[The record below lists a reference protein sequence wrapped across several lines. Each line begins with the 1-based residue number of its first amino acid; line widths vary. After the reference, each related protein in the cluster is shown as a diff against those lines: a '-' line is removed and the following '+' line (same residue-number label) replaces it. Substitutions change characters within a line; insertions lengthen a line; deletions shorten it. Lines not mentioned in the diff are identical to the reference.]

1 MSNKAHDHVHRLVRS
16 MTRAEKRYFKLYTSR
31 HVVGG
36 KSNYQLLFDAIA
48 RMQEYDEEALLKKF
62 AAEAFTKR
70 FAITKRRLYET
81 ILHSLDAFHAESSM
95 DARLRR
101 MLHQV
106 ELLHQ
111 RALYDDARKMLRS
124 VRKLAR
130 KHDRHT
136 ILLDV
141 LGWERRMLE
150 QRGYAGTPEEELDE
164 LLRESSTLRQEL
176 EELDQLWDRKSRIF
190 LTLYRHGHARDK
202 DQLKELKQLLRHPL
216 LRDPAALR
224 TPRARF
230 LYHHVHS
237 AVAWAME
244 DLSTCHQHLQQN
256 QHLLEEQAERF
267 TDEPN
272 LLFSV
277 LSNRIYV
284 ATRLGLHEEARR
296 LLKRFRLLPLQWHK
310 APDPD
315 LELKVFAT
323 GSSLEMALYARSG
336 RFEEGVV
343 LEKALVKG
351 LEQHGERLSP
361 LRQSGLCYQMAYLQ
375 FGAGHPDRALKW
387 SHRQLNLKGVD
398 EGAEVHDFG
407 RLLNLLIH
415 LELENRDLLTYL
427 LRNAERHYRERN
439 DTPRFAAA
447 LIPFL
452 RETMKARTAE
462 EQHTGLLAFREAL
475 EPLRDDPL
483 QRAVFDH
490 LDPLAWVDSK
500 LTGRSFAEL
509 VRERAASLPR
519 AA

>member
-230 LYHHVHS
+230 LYHHV
-237 AVAWAME
+237 
-244 DLSTCHQHLQQN
+244 
-256 QHLLEEQAERF
+256 
-267 TDEPN
+267 
-272 LLFSV
+272 
-277 LSNRIYV
+277 
-284 ATRLGLHEEARR
+284 
-296 LLKRFRLLPLQWHK
+296 
-310 APDPD
+310 
-315 LELKVFAT
+315 
-323 GSSLEMALYARSG
+323 
-336 RFEEGVV
+336 
-343 LEKALVKG
+343 
-351 LEQHGERLSP
+351 
-361 LRQSGLCYQMAYLQ
+361 
-375 FGAGHPDRALKW
+375 
-387 SHRQLNLKGVD
+387 
-398 EGAEVHDFG
+398 
-407 RLLNLLIH
+407 
-415 LELENRDLLTYL
+415 
-427 LRNAERHYRERN
+427 
-439 DTPRFAAA
+439 
-447 LIPFL
+447 
-452 RETMKARTAE
+452 
-462 EQHTGLLAFREAL
+462 
-475 EPLRDDPL
+475 
-483 QRAVFDH
+483 
-490 LDPLAWVDSK
+490 
-500 LTGRSFAEL
+500 
-509 VRERAASLPR
+509 
-519 AA
+519 

>member
-1 MSNKAHDHVHRLVRS
+1 

-36 KSNYQLLFDAIA
+36 RSNYQLLFDAIA
-48 RMQEYDEEALLKKF
+48 RMPDYDEDALLKKF
-62 AAEAFTKR
+62 AGEAFTKR

-81 ILHSLDAFHAESSM
+81 ILHSLDAFHAESSI

-111 RALYDDARKMLRS
+111 RALYEDARKMLRS

-130 KHDRHT
+130 KHDRQT
-136 ILLDV
+136 MLLDV
-141 LGWERRMLE
+141 LAWERRMLE
-150 QRGYAGTPEEELDE
+150 QRGYTGTPDGELDE
-164 LLRESSTLRQEL
+164 LLEEGRALRHEL
-176 EELDQLWDRKSRIF
+176 DELDQLWDRKSRIF
-190 LTLYRHGHARDK
+190 LTLYTHGHARDK
-202 DQLKELKQLLRHPL
+202 EQVKKLGHLLRHPL
-216 LRDPAALR
+216 LRDPEALA
-224 TPRARF
+224 TSRARF
-230 LYHHVHS
+230 LFHHVHS

-244 DLSTCHQHLQQN
+244 DLTPCNEHLQAN
-256 QHLLEEQAERF
+256 QRLLEEHAERF

-296 LLKRFRLLPLQWHK
+296 LLKRFRLLPLQWRK

-323 GSSLEMALYARSG
+323 GQSLEMALYARSG
-336 RFEEGVV
+336 HFDEGASLEED
-343 LEKALVKG
+343 LAFG
-351 LEQHGERLSP
+351 LEQFGDRLSP
-361 LRQSGLCYQMAYLQ
+361 LRYSGLCYQMAYLQ
-375 FGAGHPDRALKW
+375 FGAGRHDRALKW

-398 EGAEVHDFG
+398 DGAEVHDFG

-415 LELENRDLLTYL
+415 LELDHRDLLPYL
-427 LRNAERHYRERN
+427 LRNAERHYRERG
-439 DTPRFAAA
+439 DAPRFASA
-447 LIPFL
+447 LLTFL
-452 RETMKARTAE
+452 REYLKARDTE
-462 EQHTGLLAFREAL
+462 ERLAALHVFRKTV
-475 EPLRDDPL
+475 EPLPGDPL
-483 QRAVFDH
+483 QRAVLDH

-500 LTGRSFAEL
+500 LGGRSFAEL
-509 VRERAASLPR
+509 VRERAASLLR